1 MSGQRHVVIETVTAV
16 RGKVQLRWR
25 GRRGGTIQ
33 FMNMPPEY
41 VVSHVKQLVSCL
53 VEVDGRRHSRC
64 LEWAR
69 DPVLEERV
77 ARLEAR
83 VTELEQ
89 ENVKVKRELR
99 CLKTLTI
106 PWMRRQYALV
116 LAVLAE
122 VDVLVKFYSGEY
134 DHRSSL
140 ERLYVSGELRLSTE
154 SHRIRLGDES
164 VQLIRRLAE
173 LGVFKVRAEAQ
184 TSLLETLP
192 RPLSIEEERELLRQ
206 VES

>member
-1 MSGQRHVVIETVTAV
+1 M
-16 RGKVQLRWR
+16 
-25 GRRGGTIQ
+25 
-33 FMNMPPEY
+33 
-41 VVSHVKQLVSCL
+41 
-53 VEVDGRRHSRC
+53 
-64 LEWAR
+64 
-69 DPVLEERV
+69 

-140 ERLYVSGELRLSTE
+140 ERLYVAELRLSTE